1 MNITLTGWVTCS
13 WSAQERM
20 LPVTPCPEFQGHKV
34 DDGCPTLV
42 GGQMGAAASV
52 TPRAHWEHLEHTGS
66 TLGAHLEHTGNTPGA
81 HREHTWS
88 ILGAHREH
96 TRSTPGTHLE
106 HTGSTPGTHREHTG
120 STPGAHW
127 EHTVNIPGAHRERTW
142 SAPGAH
148 REHTRSTPGTHWE
161 HTGNV
166 GLDPSSAAP
175 LQRHAAWDQHQLWS
189 PSPILG
195 PGISPRLLHFLSLL
209 PVSVVSARLAVQTHG
224 VPPVTRVSLHMCVD
238 HAAVSCLGSA
248 GGRAPGPT
256 LQELLEEMSRS
267 TWS

>member
-1 MNITLTGWVTCS
+1 MNVTLTRWVTCS

-20 LPVTPCPEFQGHKV
+20 PPVTPCPEFQGHKV

-52 TPRAHWEHLEHTGS
+52 TPGAHWEHTWN
-66 TLGAHLEHTGNTPGA
+66 TL
-81 HREHTWS
+81 
-88 ILGAHREH
+88 
-96 TRSTPGTHLE
+96 GTHL
-106 HTGSTPGTHREHTG
+106 EHTG

-127 EHTVNIPGAHRERTW
+127 EHTGSTLGAHQ
-142 SAPGAH
+142 
-148 REHTRSTPGTHWE
+148 E

-175 LQRHAAWDQHQLWS
+175 LQRHAAQDQHQLWS

-195 PGISPRLLHFLSLL
+195 PGISPCLLHFLSLL
-209 PVSVVSARLAVQTHG
+209 PVSVVSAQLVVQTHG

-256 LQELLEEMSRS
+256 FRELSEEMSRR

>member
-1 MNITLTGWVTCS
+1 MFPPSADTTSKVGVLMNITLTGWVTCS

-127 EHTVNIPGAHRERTW
+127 EHTVNIP
-142 SAPGAH
+142 
-148 REHTRSTPGTHWE
+148 
-161 HTGNV
+161 
-166 GLDPSSAAP
+166 D
-175 LQRHAAWDQHQLWS
+175 
-189 PSPILG
+189 PILG
-195 PGISPRLLHFLSLL
+195 GKSPDDAACKILPLPG
-209 PVSVVSARLAVQTHG
+209 
-224 VPPVTRVSLHMCVD
+224 
-238 HAAVSCLGSA
+238 
-248 GGRAPGPT
+248 
-256 LQELLEEMSRS
+256 
-267 TWS
+267 

>member
-52 TPRAHWEHLEHTGS
+52 TPRAH
-66 TLGAHLEHTGNTPGA
+66 
-81 HREHTWS
+81 REHTWS
-88 ILGAHREH
+88 TLGA
-96 TRSTPGTHLE
+96 
-106 HTGSTPGTHREHTG
+106 HREHTG

-209 PVSVVSARLAVQTHG
+209 PVSVVSLIKRGH
-224 VPPVTRVSLHMCVD
+224 
-238 HAAVSCLGSA
+238 
-248 GGRAPGPT
+248 
-256 LQELLEEMSRS
+256 
-267 TWS
+267 